1 MYVEKSI
8 CDMDSKLMIH
18 RETLKKLKRK
28 LEIVHQMHEA
38 PNVYALAV
46 VEVVRR
52 KSFSG
57 KFLTVSESDTMP
69 PCRYGGVF

>member
-28 LEIVHQMHEA
+28 LEIIHQMHEA
-38 PNVYALAV
+38 PSMYALAV

-52 KSFSG
+52 KLFSG
-57 KFLTVSESDTMP
+57 KFLEV
-69 PCRYGGVF
+69 CNV

>member
-28 LEIVHQMHEA
+28 LEIIQQMHEA
-38 PNVYALAV
+38 PSIYALAV

-52 KSFSG
+52 KTFSG
-57 KFLTVSESDTMP
+57 KFLVV
-69 PCRYGGVF
+69 CNV